1 MNKYLNLA
9 HWLLVIVAIVSV
21 AAAGQAGVSL
31 WQASKVNNFIS
42 EASTSE
48 PSGSESSGS
57 ESSTSKEVPAHLK
70 AQFAQAYNDVEQ
82 GKNAQALDRLTAVLE
97 TEDASLEAATYF
109 NRGNINLRKAQA
121 LPTDD
126 SGRIALI
133 SLAKQDYRM
142 ALLLDPSL
150 WNARFNLE
158 LALLMVPEEA
168 LIVKAYSKRKG
179 SESVVVKAVG
189 FRVDLP

>member
-21 AAAGQAGVSL
+21 AAAGQAGLSL
-31 WQASKVNNFIS
+31 WQASKINNFIS
-42 EASTSE
+42 DPGASE
-48 PSGSESSGS
+48 Q
-57 ESSTSKEVPAHLK
+57 VPEHLK

-82 GKNAQALDRLTAVLE
+82 GKKDQALKRLTAVLE
-97 TEDASLEAATYF
+97 TNDPSLEAATYF
-109 NRGNINLRKAQA
+109 NRGNIHLREAQA
-121 LPTDD
+121 LPADD
-126 SGRIALI
+126 SAKIALI
-133 SLAKQDYRM
+133 GLAKQDYRM
-142 ALLLDPSL
+142 ALLLEPLL

-168 LIVKAYSKRKG
+168 IIVKAYSKRKG